1 MKPLKAI
8 KVFGLTLIGEARNY
22 FNDLSK
28 FDYNSWLLLVITV
41 VMGFVSFSIE
51 LDLMPFF
58 KHRLELGNKQAGE
71 LYGIRGLTSVIVGI
85 PCGLLIDKLGLK
97 ISMVIG
103 TISYA
108 LFSVVLALSDI
119 NLVDEFVVAF
129 GLTSSGILIGNPVQL
144 IMGRIVDD
152 VIRYMGFNL
161 LYWSD
166 NVGDM
171 IAAFVN
177 PFMVSASGLGQY
189 EFMFLISALL
199 CFVCAIIITIFQR
212 EPPVIVKVEDIANPG
227 DVVLSYDTK
236 ELPDDDA
243 QEEVITISTRI
254 KPIVSLL
261 LSRSLWRCL
270 ALSFVFT
277 PARMMF
283 RDMTSL
289 IPIYMQNVYGLDVN
303 YSFAIGIN
311 PTMLVIF
318 LLPYL
323 GFSRNR
329 PNIPSMLFIGTL
341 LVSLCCLPVIFARGS
356 TDESPV
362 WIMIAVLTVAEMIF
376 SPLLNMFSVS
386 LLPKGHEALGMVLT
400 GLPHVLGTMIS
411 GTMSGYML
419 DSFCPDP
426 IALNYDHW
434 AFYSCENIWVIAAL
448 RSLITP
454 IMWLLLQSFIMSK
467 DQGMICTSRSSVVD

>member
-1 MKPLKAI
+1 
-8 KVFGLTLIGEARNY
+8 
-22 FNDLSK
+22 
-28 FDYNSWLLLVITV
+28 
-41 VMGFVSFSIE
+41 
-51 LDLMPFF
+51 
-58 KHRLELGNKQAGE
+58 
-71 LYGIRGLTSVIVGI
+71 
-85 PCGLLIDKLGLK
+85 
-97 ISMVIG
+97 
-103 TISYA
+103 
-108 LFSVVLALSDI
+108 
-119 NLVDEFVVAF
+119 
-129 GLTSSGILIGNPVQL
+129 
-144 IMGRIVDD
+144 
-152 VIRYMGFNL
+152 MGFNL

-243 QEEVITISTRI
+243 QAEVITISTRI